1 MRILRPFLYFAI
13 FIFLVSCSKKE
24 ETVFDLLDSSQTNV
38 TFNNKITDSDTFNI
52 LNYEYIYNG
61 GGVALADF
69 NNDGLDDIFFTGNMV
84 SNEIYLNKGKL
95 QFENVTKTSGITS
108 NRWCSGVNIV
118 DINQDGKKDIFVT
131 VTTNA
136 HSTDSRDLL
145 YINQS
150 AGKDI
155 KFVEQA
161 QAYGLADSSYST
173 NAAFFDYDNDGDL
186 DMYLLNNKMN
196 TKDVSR
202 YSIPKNDRA
211 SGKVDK
217 LFRNDLDMV
226 KGHPVFTDVSE
237 KAGINIEGYSLGINI
252 VDINLD
258 GWQDIY
264 ISNDFLSN
272 NIFFINN
279 KNGTFTNRLSEIL
292 MHTSFSEMGNDIVD
306 INNDGLNDIF
316 AVDMLPYDN
325 YRRKTMLAPNS
336 YFSYQSNNDYQ
347 YTHQLVRNTLQL
359 NRGSIG
365 DQLPT
370 FSDVACLSGLEATD
384 WSWTPMVADFDAD
397 GLKDVIITNGFPKDI
412 TDKDFADYRSEYHN
426 FISAK
431 DMLSKVPEVKLKN
444 FAFKNKGDLTFENV
458 STAWGITQPTFSNGA
473 AYSDLDK
480 DGDLDYVVNNIN
492 DIAHIYKN
500 NTADRKKTN
509 YIKINLKAE
518 SPNQDAIGAVI
529 NYRTKNLQSTYHH
542 NPGRGYLSTVSHEI
556 FIGLGQDSLVDID
569 VIWPGGLLQKFP
581 QIKSGQTYNLAMDKA
596 KCSKYDYSAK
606 SDSTIFFA
614 ESIIPRDTMKEY
626 DNIDYNSDPLLFKK
640 LSNLGPGIAV
650 GDVNGDKLED
660 YYVTGGKGANGLLYL
675 QSPSGFKSR
684 MLKEAP
690 VDREELSPLFLDIDM
705 DGDLD
710 LYIGCGSIE
719 YNEADPNLKDLLM
732 INDGRGNF
740 IEMSASLPVPN
751 INTACVKAS
760 DYDDDGDVDLFI
772 GGKSIPTKYPSAEV
786 SFIIKNNSKPGNL
799 SFTVDK
805 SSFDQNK
812 MMVSDALW
820 TDYDNDNKTDLIVV
834 GEYNSVQIYKNINN
848 HLILQKGTGVE
859 DKYGLFN
866 SINGGDFDNDG
877 DIDYVIGNYGL
888 NGILQ
893 ASEKYPINIYA
904 KDFDNNGSYD
914 FIPTFYIVN
923 NTGQMKEAPF
933 HVKGDLTKELN
944 GFRKKF
950 INYSKLGLS
959 PIDSIITPDMRKGAK
974 ILQANYLS
982 SAIMINNGK
991 GKFTIQA
998 LPQIAQVSPIYG
1010 SMVEDFDLDG
1020 NLDIICIGNNY
1031 GTELTTGRL
1040 DAGKGLYLR
1049 GNGNGTFLP
1058 IPYNR
1063 SGLNL
1068 PYDSRNLTSI
1078 SIGSSKLSYV
1088 LTNYREGTLGLKTK
1102 LVYKLFSLPKGCKK
1116 YVLKDIND
1124 KIIKYSE
1131 YYMGSGSQSQK
1142 SSFISL
1148 PRNTAKIIIG
1158 KEEKV
1163 I

>member
-1 MRILRPFLYFAI
+1 MRILRPFVYFAI
-13 FIFLVSCSKKE
+13 ILFLVSCSKRE
-24 ETVFDLLDSSQTNV
+24 ETVFDLLDSSHTNV

-84 SNEIYLNKGKL
+84 SNEVYLNKGKL

-150 AGKDI
+150 TGNDI
-155 KFVEQA
+155 KFVELA
-161 QAYGLADSSYST
+161 KEYGLADSSYST

-186 DMYLLNNKMN
+186 DMYLLNNRMN
-196 TKDVSR
+196 SKDVSR
-202 YSIPKNDRA
+202 YAILKNDRA

-217 LFRNDLDMV
+217 LFRNDFDKV
-226 KGHPVFTDVSE
+226 KGHPVYIDVSE
-237 KAGINIEGYSLGINI
+237 EAGINFEGYSLGINI
-252 VDINLD
+252 VDINMD

-272 NIFFINN
+272 NLFYINN
-279 KNGTFTNRLSEIL
+279 KNGTFTNRLNEIL

-444 FAFKNKGDLTFENV
+444 FAFKNRGDLTFENV
-458 STAWGITQPTFSNGA
+458 STAWGISQPTFSNGA

-492 DIAHIYKN
+492 DLAHIYKN
-500 NTADRKKTN
+500 NTADRKKIN
-509 YIKINLKAE
+509 YVKINLKAE
-518 SPNQDAIGAVI
+518 SPNQDAIGAVV
-529 NYRTKNLQSTYHH
+529 NYRTKSLQSTYHH

-556 FIGLGQDSLVDID
+556 FFGLGQDSLVDID
-569 VIWPGGLLQKFP
+569 VIWPGGLLQKFS
-581 QIKSGQTYNLAMDKA
+581 QLKSGQTYNLSMDKA
-596 KCSKYDYSAK
+596 KCSKYDYATK
-606 SDSTIFFA
+606 SDSTIFMA
-614 ESIIPRDTMKEY
+614 ETIIPRDTIKEY

-650 GDVNGDKLED
+650 GDVNGDKLDD
-660 YYVTGGKGANGLLYL
+660 YYVTGGKGTNGLLYL
-675 QSPSGFKSR
+675 QSKKGFQSR
-684 MLKEAP
+684 PLKEAP
-690 VDREELSPLFLDIDM
+690 IDREELSPLFIDIDN

-732 INDGRGNF
+732 VNDGRGNF
-740 IEMSASLPVPN
+740 TDMSVSLPVPN

-760 DYDDDGDVDLFI
+760 DYDDDGDMDLFI
-772 GGKSIPTKYPSAEV
+772 GGRSIPTKFPTPEE
-786 SFIIKNNSKPGNL
+786 SFIIKNNCKPGSL
-799 SFTVDK
+799 SFTIDK
-805 SSFDQNK
+805 TPFDAHK

-820 TDYDNDNKTDLIVV
+820 TDYNNDGKTDLIVV
-834 GEYNSVQIYKNINN
+834 GEYSSIQIFKNTNN
-848 HLILQKGTGVE
+848 QLILQKGTGVE
-859 DKYGLFN
+859 DKFGMFN

-888 NGILQ
+888 NGIIK
-893 ASEKYPINIYA
+893 ASAKYPVNIYA

-914 FIPTFYIVN
+914 FIPTFYIMDQN
-923 NTGQMKEAPF
+923 GQMTQAPF
-933 HVKGDLTKELN
+933 HVKGDLIKELN
-944 GFRKKF
+944 SLRKKF
-950 INYSKLGLS
+950 INYSKLALS
-959 PIDSIITPDMRKGAK
+959 PIDSIITPEMKKGAR
-974 ILQANYLS
+974 ILQANFLAS
-982 SAIMINNGK
+982 GVMINNGQ
-991 GKFTIQA
+991 GKFTLQA
-998 LPQIAQVSPIYG
+998 LPQIAQVAPIYG
-1010 SMVEDFDLDG
+1010 SLVEDIDMDG
-1020 NLDIICIGNNY
+1020 NLDIIAVGNNY

-1040 DAGKGLYLR
+1040 DAGKGLYLK
-1049 GNGNGTFLP
+1049 GDGKGQFSPVT
-1058 IPYNR
+1058 YTQ

-1078 SIGSSKLSYV
+1078 CINNSRLSYIM
-1088 LTNYREGTLGLKTK
+1088 TSFREGTLGLMKENQSK
-1102 LVYKLFSLPKGCKK
+1102 IIELPKSCKN
-1116 YVLKDIND
+1116 YVLKDINN
-1124 KIIKYSE
+1124 KIIRYSE
-1131 YYMGSGSQSQK
+1131 YYIGSGCQSQK
-1142 SSFISL
+1142 SSFINL
-1148 PRNTAKIIIG
+1148 PTQAAKLIVG